1 VSLRDLLSHPRIW
14 RGRDGDSVGAVTV
27 PTGFQALDDYL
38 PGGGWP
44 LKAITEIFVE
54 RYGVGELSL
63 LMPALASLDV
73 ERQWIVWIAPPFVPY
88 APALLRCGL
97 DLSRILLVHPS
108 RSKKDDVLWVTE
120 QAIRSRSTAVALAWI
135 EETDTTALR
144 RMQLGAEEC
153 GCWTV
158 LFRPMTAAGESSP
171 AALRLRLSSAPAGET
186 AAVPHGGAL
195 QSRIDILKC
204 RGRRPRTISIDD
216 STLRDR
222 ACLRPRSRQ

>member
-1 VSLRDLLSHPRIW
+1 M
-14 RGRDGDSVGAVTV
+14 
-27 PTGFQALDDYL
+27 LDDYL

-44 LKAITEIFVE
+44 LRAITEIFVE

-73 ERQWIVWIAPPFVPY
+73 TRQWIVWIAPPFVPY

-97 DLSRILLVHPS
+97 DLNRILLVHPS
-108 RSKKDDVLWVTE
+108 RSKKDEVLWATE
-120 QAIRSRSTAVALAWI
+120 QAIRSRSTAVVLAWVDDA
-135 EETDTTALR
+135 DTTALR

-158 LFRPMTAAGESSP
+158 LFRPMTATAQSSP
-171 AALRLRLSSAPAGET
+171 AALRLVLSSASVGEI
-186 AAVPHGGAL
+186 APLPGEKPHR
-195 QSRIDILKC
+195 SRIDILKC

-216 STLRDR
+216 SILRDR
-222 ACLRPRSRQ
+222 AQPERTRSGQ